1 MVLCAGA
8 FGCYAAQGSLPGAQ
22 GQGYDLNL
30 SYSRTTLKAVA
41 DAITQQV
48 GIAFSYETA
57 LAGYPMENLEVSEKG
72 ATIEAILAAVF
83 TPRGIDYRVV
93 DKVVVLTRSTRPVPA
108 ASAAAKSEVK
118 GVVRDA
124 AGNPMI
130 GVTVTIKGTLVGVST
145 GVDGGYAIPADGNAT
160 LLFSYIGYRP
170 HEEVVGRR
178 TQIDVTMQE
187 DELVMDEVVVV
198 GYGTLKKR
206 NIVGAVENLS
216 GDAVENRPNANITRS
231 LQGQIPGLNIVQVD
245 GKADHAGEVTIRGVN
260 NTFKARVSGG
270 EKTNKLGQGGG
281 ALVLIDG
288 AEGDMGSVNPD
299 DIASISV
306 LKDASSAAVY
316 GARGAFG
323 VILITTKDPEKGKV
337 RVSYNGSVSLHRRT
351 VIWEDNVVTDP
362 VQWVDA
368 FRESYLNS
376 SPTATV
382 PSLFN
387 NYMPYSNAWFEEL
400 KRRRADPTMDN
411 YDIDANGNYN
421 YYGETNWLKEIYKS
435 VNYSTTHA
443 VSIQGGREG
452 VSYYISGRYYN
463 QDGIYK
469 VGEETYKKYNLRA
482 KGSIRIRPWL
492 TLDNNTSL
500 MSSKYHQPM
509 VHYGQQVISRQIDMF
524 AFPFALLKNPDG
536 TWTQTAAKTGYAAFA
551 EGTSWQENNKLE
563 VANTTTFNF
572 EFVPDVF
579 KVSAD
584 VTYKGSRWSRDR
596 MENLYTYYTGV
607 NVSGQDNSYSSLEN
621 WTYRSD
627 YISTNIVGT
636 VTPKL
641 GADHDLNVVA
651 GWNLEDYDYRTQ
663 KTYRQGNLYP
673 SKPSFTL
680 MDGEYYST
688 TSGGYTWG
696 LVGFFGRVNYAYA
709 GRYLAEVSARYD
721 GSSKFPSSSQ
731 WGFFPSASVGWRLSE
746 EPWLKPHVEGWLD
759 NFKVRASIGSLG
771 NANIDPY
778 QYLETMTASG
788 SASIAKSSVIINGQN
803 VPYTSVPS
811 LIPDDITWE
820 KVTTYNIGLD
830 LDLFHNRLSFTGDY
844 YRRNTTDLYTVG
856 PNLPQVLGSAAP
868 YGNYASLK
876 TKGWELSLSWRDS
889 FNLGGK
895 PFSYSIKGMLWDS
908 RSWITDYYN
917 ETGDLTTYYKG
928 MEIGEIWGF
937 RTAGIYA
944 SNADALN
951 GPAYNFF
958 KNGEMFRAYAGDLRF
973 VDVDGDGIMTKGNR
987 TLSNH
992 GDLEI
997 IGNQSPRYQYS
1008 INMSLNWNGIGL
1020 SMLWQGVGKRDW
1032 YPWTESGFFWGKWNR
1047 AYNSL
1052 MKTQTGDNVVRIDKS
1067 TDNWRVT
1074 NMDKNPY
1081 WTRMVSLAANRND
1094 GPLTWENDH
1103 YLQDASYIR
1112 LKNITIDYTFPKHI
1126 CKKLRLEGLKVY
1138 LSGEN
1143 LFTHSPMFKHTD
1155 MFDPEVITSGDSD
1168 FAASTTSGGYTWGL
1182 VGFFGRVNYAY
1193 AGRYLAEVSARY
1205 DGSSKFPS
1213 SSQWGFFPSASVGW
1227 RLSEEPW
1234 LKPHVEGWLDNF
1246 KVRASIGSLGN
1257 ANIDPYQYLETMTAS
1272 GSASIAKSSVII
1284 NGQNVPYTS
1293 VPSLIPDDI
1302 TWEKVTTYNIGLDLD
1317 LFHNRLSFTGDYYR
1331 RNTTD
1336 LYTVGPNLPQ
1346 VLGSAAPYGN
1356 YASLKTKGWELSLS
1370 WRDSF
1375 NLGGKPFSYSIK
1387 GMLWDSR
1394 SWITDYYNETGD
1406 LTTYYKGMEIG
1417 EIWGFRTA
1425 GIYASNADALNGPAY
1440 NFFKNGEMFRAYAGD
1455 LRFVDVDG
1463 DGIMTKG
1470 NRTLS
1475 NHGDLEIIG
1484 NQSPRYQYSI
1494 NMSLNWNG
1502 IGLSMLWQGVGKRD
1516 WYPWTESGF
1525 FWGKWNRAY
1534 NSLMKTQT
1542 GDNVV
1547 RIDKST
1553 DNWRVTNM
1561 DKNPYWTRMVSLAA
1575 NRNDGPLTW
1584 ENDHYLQDASYI
1596 RLKNITIDYTFPK
1609 HICKKLRLEGL
1620 KVYLSGENLFTHSPM
1635 FKHTDMFDPEVI
1647 TSGDSDFAAST
1658 TSGLNGTGNGYS
1670 YPMLK
1675 TVTLGI
1681 NVTF

>member
-8 FGCYAAQGSLPGAQ
+8 FGGYAAQGSLPGAQ

-41 DAITQQV
+41 DAITQQA

-108 ASAAAKSEVK
+108 ARAAAKSEVK

-323 VILITTKDPEKGKV
+323 VILITTKNPEKGKV

-607 NVSGQDNSYSSLEN
+607 NVSGQDNSFSSLEN

-876 TKGWELSLSWRDS
+876 TKGWELSLS
-889 FNLGGK
+889 
-895 PFSYSIKGMLWDS
+895 
-908 RSWITDYYN
+908 
-917 ETGDLTTYYKG
+917 
-928 MEIGEIWGF
+928 
-937 RTAGIYA
+937 
-944 SNADALN
+944 
-951 GPAYNFF
+951 
-958 KNGEMFRAYAGDLRF
+958 
-973 VDVDGDGIMTKGNR
+973 
-987 TLSNH
+987 
-992 GDLEI
+992 
-997 IGNQSPRYQYS
+997 
-1008 INMSLNWNGIGL
+1008 
-1020 SMLWQGVGKRDW
+1020 
-1032 YPWTESGFFWGKWNR
+1032 
-1047 AYNSL
+1047 
-1052 MKTQTGDNVVRIDKS
+1052 
-1067 TDNWRVT
+1067 
-1074 NMDKNPY
+1074 
-1081 WTRMVSLAANRND
+1081 
-1094 GPLTWENDH
+1094 
-1103 YLQDASYIR
+1103 
-1112 LKNITIDYTFPKHI
+1112 
-1126 CKKLRLEGLKVY
+1126 
-1138 LSGEN
+1138 
-1143 LFTHSPMFKHTD
+1143 
-1155 MFDPEVITSGDSD
+1155 
-1168 FAASTTSGGYTWGL
+1168 
-1182 VGFFGRVNYAY
+1182 
-1193 AGRYLAEVSARY
+1193 
-1205 DGSSKFPS
+1205 
-1213 SSQWGFFPSASVGW
+1213 
-1227 RLSEEPW
+1227 
-1234 LKPHVEGWLDNF
+1234 
-1246 KVRASIGSLGN
+1246 
-1257 ANIDPYQYLETMTAS
+1257 
-1272 GSASIAKSSVII
+1272 
-1284 NGQNVPYTS
+1284 
-1293 VPSLIPDDI
+1293 
-1302 TWEKVTTYNIGLDLD
+1302 
-1317 LFHNRLSFTGDYYR
+1317 
-1331 RNTTD
+1331 
-1336 LYTVGPNLPQ
+1336 
-1346 VLGSAAPYGN
+1346 
-1356 YASLKTKGWELSLS
+1356 
-1370 WRDSF
+1370 
-1375 NLGGKPFSYSIK
+1375 
-1387 GMLWDSR
+1387 
-1394 SWITDYYNETGD
+1394 
-1406 LTTYYKGMEIG
+1406 
-1417 EIWGFRTA
+1417 
-1425 GIYASNADALNGPAY
+1425 
-1440 NFFKNGEMFRAYAGD
+1440 
-1455 LRFVDVDG
+1455 
-1463 DGIMTKG
+1463 
-1470 NRTLS
+1470 
-1475 NHGDLEIIG
+1475 
-1484 NQSPRYQYSI
+1484 
-1494 NMSLNWNG
+1494 
-1502 IGLSMLWQGVGKRD
+1502 
-1516 WYPWTESGF
+1516 
-1525 FWGKWNRAY
+1525 
-1534 NSLMKTQT
+1534 
-1542 GDNVV
+1542 
-1547 RIDKST
+1547 
-1553 DNWRVTNM
+1553 
-1561 DKNPYWTRMVSLAA
+1561 
-1575 NRNDGPLTW
+1575 
-1584 ENDHYLQDASYI
+1584 
-1596 RLKNITIDYTFPK
+1596 
-1609 HICKKLRLEGL
+1609 
-1620 KVYLSGENLFTHSPM
+1620 
-1635 FKHTDMFDPEVI
+1635 
-1647 TSGDSDFAAST
+1647 
-1658 TSGLNGTGNGYS
+1658 
-1670 YPMLK
+1670 
-1675 TVTLGI
+1675 
-1681 NVTF
+1681 

>member
-1 MVLCAGA
+1 MKNLFHKGLCLVMALCCIASRGYAG
-8 FGCYAAQGSLPGAQ
+8 GGTLPDAQGH
-22 GQGYDLNL
+22 DLKL
-30 SYSRTTLKAVA
+30 SYSRTTLKTVA

-48 GIAFSYETA
+48 GIVFSYEIA
-57 LAGYPMENLEVSEKG
+57 LADYPMENLYVTEQG
-72 ATIEAILAAVF
+72 AALDAILKTVF

-93 DKVVVLTRSTRPVPA
+93 DKVVVLTRSAHPA
-108 ASAAAKSEVK
+108 QTVRAAPAKAQVT

-145 GVDGGYAIPADGNAT
+145 GVDGSYTIPADKDAM
-160 LLFSYIGYRP
+160 LLFSYIGYRNQ
-170 HEEVVGRR
+170 EEPVGQR

-187 DELVMDEVVVV
+187 DQLMMDEVVVV

-206 NIVGAVENLS
+206 NIVGAVENLA
-216 GDAVENRPNANITRS
+216 GDAVENRPNADITRS
-231 LQGQIPGLNIVQVD
+231 LQGQIPGLNIVQTD
-245 GKADHAGEVTIRGVN
+245 GKAAHGGQVTIRGVN
-260 NTFKARVSGG
+260 NSFKARVNGG
-270 EKTNKLGQGGG
+270 QKENKLGQGGS

-288 AEGDMGSVNPD
+288 AEGDMSSVNPD

-323 VILITTKDPEKGKV
+323 VILITTKNPEKGKV
-337 RVSYNGSVSLHRRT
+337 RVNYNGSVSLHRRT

-362 VQWVDA
+362 VQWVEA

-411 YDIDANGNYN
+411 YSIDANGNYS

-452 VSYYISGRYYN
+452 VSYYVSGRYYN

-509 VHYGQQVISRQIDMF
+509 MHYGQQMISRQIDMF

-536 TWTQTAAKTGYAAFA
+536 TWTQTAAKSGYAAFA
-551 EGTSWQENNKLE
+551 EGTSWQEDNRLE

-572 EFVPDVF
+572 EFVPEVF

-584 VTYKGSRWSRDR
+584 VTYKGARWTRDR

-621 WTYRSD
+621 WNYISN

-636 VTPKL
+636 LTPKL
-641 GADHDLNVVA
+641 GRDHDLNVVA
-651 GWNLEDYDYRTQ
+651 GWNLEDYDYRAQ

-696 LVGFFGRVNYAYA
+696 LVGFFGRINYAYA
-709 GRYLAEVSARYD
+709 GRYLVELSARYD
-721 GSSKFPSSSQ
+721 GSSKFPANSQ
-731 WGFFPSASVGWRLSE
+731 WGFFPSASVGWR
-746 EPWLKPHVEGWLD
+746 
-759 NFKVRASIGSLG
+759 
-771 NANIDPY
+771 
-778 QYLETMTASG
+778 
-788 SASIAKSSVIINGQN
+788 
-803 VPYTSVPS
+803 
-811 LIPDDITWE
+811 
-820 KVTTYNIGLD
+820 
-830 LDLFHNRLSFTGDY
+830 
-844 YRRNTTDLYTVG
+844 
-856 PNLPQVLGSAAP
+856 
-868 YGNYASLK
+868 
-876 TKGWELSLSWRDS
+876 DS
-889 FNLGGK
+889 FKLGGK
-895 PFSYSIKGMLWDS
+895 PFNYSLRAMLWDS

-944 SNADALN
+944 SNAEALN

-992 GDLEI
+992 GDMEI

-1052 MKTQTGDNVVRIDKS
+1052 MKTQTGDRVVKIDKS

-1112 LKNITIDYTFPKHI
+1112 LKNITVDYTFPKHI
-1126 CKKLRLEGLKVY
+1126 CKKLRIEGLKIYV
-1138 LSGEN
+1138 SGEN
-1143 LFTHSPMFKHTD
+1143 LFTHSPMFKYTD

-1168 FAASTTSGGYTWGL
+1168 FASTQ
-1182 VGFFGRVNYAY
+1182 
-1193 AGRYLAEVSARY
+1193 
-1205 DGSSKFPS
+1205 K
-1213 SSQWGFFPSASVGW
+1213 
-1227 RLSEEPW
+1227 
-1234 LKPHVEGWLDNF
+1234 
-1246 KVRASIGSLGN
+1246 
-1257 ANIDPYQYLETMTAS
+1257 
-1272 GSASIAKSSVII
+1272 
-1284 NGQNVPYTS
+1284 
-1293 VPSLIPDDI
+1293 
-1302 TWEKVTTYNIGLDLD
+1302 
-1317 LFHNRLSFTGDYYR
+1317 
-1331 RNTTD
+1331 
-1336 LYTVGPNLPQ
+1336 
-1346 VLGSAAPYGN
+1346 
-1356 YASLKTKGWELSLS
+1356 
-1370 WRDSF
+1370 
-1375 NLGGKPFSYSIK
+1375 
-1387 GMLWDSR
+1387 
-1394 SWITDYYNETGD
+1394 
-1406 LTTYYKGMEIG
+1406 
-1417 EIWGFRTA
+1417 
-1425 GIYASNADALNGPAY
+1425 
-1440 NFFKNGEMFRAYAGD
+1440 
-1455 LRFVDVDG
+1455 
-1463 DGIMTKG
+1463 
-1470 NRTLS
+1470 
-1475 NHGDLEIIG
+1475 
-1484 NQSPRYQYSI
+1484 
-1494 NMSLNWNG
+1494 
-1502 IGLSMLWQGVGKRD
+1502 
-1516 WYPWTESGF
+1516 
-1525 FWGKWNRAY
+1525 
-1534 NSLMKTQT
+1534 
-1542 GDNVV
+1542 
-1547 RIDKST
+1547 
-1553 DNWRVTNM
+1553 
-1561 DKNPYWTRMVSLAA
+1561 
-1575 NRNDGPLTW
+1575 
-1584 ENDHYLQDASYI
+1584 
-1596 RLKNITIDYTFPK
+1596 
-1609 HICKKLRLEGL
+1609 
-1620 KVYLSGENLFTHSPM
+1620 
-1635 FKHTDMFDPEVI
+1635 
-1647 TSGDSDFAAST
+1647 
-1658 TSGLNGTGNGYS
+1658 SGLGGTGNGYS

-1675 TVTLGI
+1675 TVTLGV

>member
-41 DAITQQV
+41 DAITQQA

-323 VILITTKDPEKGKV
+323 VILITTKNPEKGKV

-607 NVSGQDNSYSSLEN
+607 NVSGQDNSFSSLEN

-928 MEIGEIWGF
+928 MEIGGDMGF
-937 RTAGIYA
+937 PHGGHLRQQRRRPERPGLQLLQERRDVPRLCRRPALRRRGRRRHHDQGQPHAVQPRRPGDHRQPVAALPVQHQHVAELERHRAFDAVAGRGQARLVPVDGVRILLGQMEPRLQL
-944 SNADALN
+944 ADEDADGRQR
-951 GPAYNFF
+951 GPDRQEHRQLARHEHGQEPLLDTHGIARRQPQRRPADV
-958 KNGEMFRAYAGDLRF
+958 GERPLPAGRFVHPTEEHHHRLHLPQAHLQEAAPRGAEGLPVGREPLHPLADVQAHGHVRPRSHHQRRLRF
-973 VDVDGDGIMTKGNR
+973 R
-987 TLSNH
+987 
-992 GDLEI
+992 
-997 IGNQSPRYQYS
+997 
-1008 INMSLNWNGIGL
+1008 
-1020 SMLWQGVGKRDW
+1020 
-1032 YPWTESGFFWGKWNR
+1032 
-1047 AYNSL
+1047 
-1052 MKTQTGDNVVRIDKS
+1052 
-1067 TDNWRVT
+1067 
-1074 NMDKNPY
+1074 
-1081 WTRMVSLAANRND
+1081 
-1094 GPLTWENDH
+1094 
-1103 YLQDASYIR
+1103 
-1112 LKNITIDYTFPKHI
+1112 
-1126 CKKLRLEGLKVY
+1126 
-1138 LSGEN
+1138 
-1143 LFTHSPMFKHTD
+1143 
-1155 MFDPEVITSGDSD
+1155 
-1168 FAASTTSGGYTWGL
+1168 
-1182 VGFFGRVNYAY
+1182 
-1193 AGRYLAEVSARY
+1193 
-1205 DGSSKFPS
+1205 
-1213 SSQWGFFPSASVGW
+1213 
-1227 RLSEEPW
+1227 
-1234 LKPHVEGWLDNF
+1234 
-1246 KVRASIGSLGN
+1246 
-1257 ANIDPYQYLETMTAS
+1257 
-1272 GSASIAKSSVII
+1272 
-1284 NGQNVPYTS
+1284 
-1293 VPSLIPDDI
+1293 
-1302 TWEKVTTYNIGLDLD
+1302 GLDH
-1317 LFHNRLSFTGDYYR
+1317 F
-1331 RNTTD
+1331 
-1336 LYTVGPNLPQ
+1336 GPER
-1346 VLGSAAPYGN
+1346 YG
-1356 YASLKTKGWELSLS
+1356 
-1370 WRDSF
+1370 
-1375 NLGGKPFSYSIK
+1375 
-1387 GMLWDSR
+1387 
-1394 SWITDYYNETGD
+1394 
-1406 LTTYYKGMEIG
+1406 
-1417 EIWGFRTA
+1417 
-1425 GIYASNADALNGPAY
+1425 
-1440 NFFKNGEMFRAYAGD
+1440 
-1455 LRFVDVDG
+1455 
-1463 DGIMTKG
+1463 
-1470 NRTLS
+1470 
-1475 NHGDLEIIG
+1475 
-1484 NQSPRYQYSI
+1484 
-1494 NMSLNWNG
+1494 
-1502 IGLSMLWQGVGKRD
+1502 
-1516 WYPWTESGF
+1516 
-1525 FWGKWNRAY
+1525 
-1534 NSLMKTQT
+1534 
-1542 GDNVV
+1542 
-1547 RIDKST
+1547 
-1553 DNWRVTNM
+1553 
-1561 DKNPYWTRMVSLAA
+1561 
-1575 NRNDGPLTW
+1575 
-1584 ENDHYLQDASYI
+1584 
-1596 RLKNITIDYTFPK
+1596 
-1609 HICKKLRLEGL
+1609 
-1620 KVYLSGENLFTHSPM
+1620 
-1635 FKHTDMFDPEVI
+1635 
-1647 TSGDSDFAAST
+1647 
-1658 TSGLNGTGNGYS
+1658 
-1670 YPMLK
+1670 
-1675 TVTLGI
+1675 
-1681 NVTF
+1681 